1 MRSIGIFLVLA
12 ACNVSSPAAPDAPG
26 GPGDGPHHGL
36 GMFVSWNASP
46 MLPGTLTDKISV
58 MEATFQLDHFQ
69 IVADAGSVTR
79 TKYLLAWNGNDAPK
93 QDMFPDAP
101 PGVYSKITLSMM
113 GGSFGDDAFEIRGMW
128 QNGGPP
134 KNFVIHDDR
143 PLNLSIDCNAT
154 LAAAGSATIAIKV
167 DLKDAIS
174 KIAFQNLNDEDGVLE
189 LKDGKELSDFRS
201 RLQDAFE
208 LDN

>member
-1 MRSIGIFLVLA
+1 MRSIGVFLVLA
-12 ACNVSSPAAPDAPG
+12 ACNVSGPAAPDTPG
-26 GPGDGPHHGL
+26 EPGDGPHHGL
-36 GMFVSWNASP
+36 GMFVSWSASP

-79 TKYLLAWNGNDAPK
+79 TKYLLAWKGNDAPK

-101 PGVYSKITLSMM
+101 PGLYSKITLSMM

-128 QNGGPP
+128 RDNGPP
-134 KNFVIHDDR
+134 KNFVIHDDA
-143 PLNLSIDCNAT
+143 PLNLSIDCSET
-154 LAAAGSATIAIKV
+154 LAAAGSTTIAIKV

-174 KIAFQNLNDEDGVLE
+174 GIDFKNVDEEDGAYE
-189 LKDGKELSDFRS
+189 LHDGPELSGFRS
-201 RLQDAFE
+201 RLQRAFK